1 MSKNGRELPSRERG
15 PPFYVAVNHVAVNH
29 VNPVRLIST
38 FYQIQGMHRLSNIEK
53 TQHIETF
60 DFESRSTILIPRKYD
75 G

>member
-29 VNPVRLIST
+29 VNPVIR
-38 FYQIQGMHRLSNIEK
+38 QGFAD
-53 TQHIETF
+53 TVFPF
-60 DFESRSTILIPRKYD
+60 DFQDCGRFTSLEFLQQDVI